1 MFAKSP
7 KKLIIM
13 NILDILKRYT
23 DENHRLSQKEIQDI
37 LEREYDMTVERK
49 AVKRNLMNLIEF
61 GYNINYSESVNVAKF
76 KAAIVERGTS
86 VAELADAV
94 GLSKSTLYRKISTGG
109 DDFTIGEVLSIT
121 KALHLSADEGQQIFF
136 AQNVAYDAT
145 VKE

>member
-1 MFAKSP
+1 MQNRKFATFFCTIKTFVAYRA
-7 KKLIIM
+7 KKCLTFG
-13 NILDILKRYT
+13 NGEAILQVSHSMR
-23 DENHRLSQKEIQDI
+23 QKG
-37 LEREYDMTVERK
+37 V
-49 AVKRNLMNLIEF
+49 A
-61 GYNINYSESVNVAKF
+61 SVNVAKF

-94 GLSKSTLYRKISTGG
+94 GLSKSTLYRKINTGG

-145 VKE
+145 MKE

>member
-1 MFAKSP
+1 MQNRKFATFFCAVQTFVAYHA
-7 KKLIIM
+7 KKCLTFG
-13 NILDILKRYT
+13 NGEAILQVSHGMR
-23 DENHRLSQKEIQDI
+23 QKGV
-37 LEREYDMTVERK
+37 M
-49 AVKRNLMNLIEF
+49 
-61 GYNINYSESVNVAKF
+61 SVNVAKF

-94 GLSKSTLYRKISTGG
+94 GLSKSTLYRKINTGG

-136 AQNVAYDAT
+136 AQNVAYGAT